1 MTTTTGFSRRIQF
14 LPGERFRWEWS
25 KMFKRDVF
33 GVDTGAWQRF
43 ATATDIPIE
52 RLRRI
57 HRHHG
62 GAPVGT
68 MSGNATAAEATAI
81 CTALDLPAY
90 TLKTRLPEPDV
101 LPSGQLYVLARRVM
115 ANEEEGEEL
124 LNVLREAAP
133 QLLAKYLPEAL
144 DDDPPPEAGAR

>member
-1 MTTTTGFSRRIQF
+1 MSPYGFSRRVQF

-33 GVDTGAWQRF
+33 GADAGAWKRF
-43 ATATDIPIE
+43 SDATEIPLE

-62 GAPVGT
+62 AAAVGT
-68 MSGNATAAEATAI
+68 MNGNATESEATAI
-81 CTALDLPAY
+81 CRALDLPAY
-90 TLKTRLPEPDV
+90 TLRTDLPEPDV
-101 LPSGQLYVLARRVM
+101 LPSGQFYVLGRRVM

-124 LNVLREAAP
+124 LTALRQSSP
-133 QLLAKYLPEAL
+133 RLLAKYLPEAL
-144 DDDPPPEAGAR
+144 EDECSPVEVLP